1 MRKNKQQLIREKAD
15 SIFDVFLDSQKYI
28 NMSSASGQ
36 RLVQIYYQK
45 AMVEALEKHNE
56 ILLGNIQSTNDSG
69 EVIAERIDGLL
80 NNLFK
85 KGEKQ

>member
-15 SIFDVFLDSQKYI
+15 SIFDVFLDSKKYI

-56 ILLGNIQSTNDSG
+56 ILLGNIQSTNESG
-69 EVIAERIDGLL
+69 EIIAERIDGLL

-85 KGEKQ
+85 GEK